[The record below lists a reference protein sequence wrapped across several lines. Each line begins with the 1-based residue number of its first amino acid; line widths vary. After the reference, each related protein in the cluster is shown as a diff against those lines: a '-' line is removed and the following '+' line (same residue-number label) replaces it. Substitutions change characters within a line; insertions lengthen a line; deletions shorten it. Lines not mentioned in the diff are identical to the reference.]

1 MSEEQKQPKPTDAVL
16 GGTTPPFRGA
26 VLGGIQ
32 GVKKKLES
40 SDQAVRVEALQKAI
54 DYGEEGLKLLREAT
68 VEDREAVAI
77 HSNTPVEALQSLA
90 QDKNVFVRLRVYTNP
105 NTPLTLL

>member
-16 GGTTPPFRGA
+16 GGTTQPFRGA

-32 GVKKKLES
+32 GVKRKLES

-54 DYGEEGLKLLREAT
+54 NYGEEGLKVLRA
-68 VEDREAVAI
+68 
-77 HSNTPVEALQSLA
+77 
-90 QDKNVFVRLRVYTNP
+90 
-105 NTPLTLL
+105 